1 MVIDGSSIIV
11 VTVCYTFGG
20 GCGRFSQGHQR
31 TVKWIRSSGVPGPCA
46 SIGRIG
52 CQAGV
57 EEKRMRHS
65 RWAVWV
71 CGVSGVLLAGCGS
84 GTGAPPA
91 GAEQAAAPAG
101 VVAGEGERVV
111 MVPTA
116 EAGRPFLQ
124 VNLDTV
130 EWLVTEG
137 NTLGVRTAILE
148 GDPSQ
153 EGFYLTINRFP
164 AGVFSRPH
172 YHPDERYGLVI
183 QGQWYTDEGDVF
195 RPHEAVPLGPGS
207 YMRHPAGGHHYDG
220 ALDEEVLVA
229 ISGYGPTAAVVLDGG
244 DLFGRAE

>member
-1 MVIDGSSIIV
+1 
-11 VTVCYTFGG
+11 
-20 GCGRFSQGHQR
+20 
-31 TVKWIRSSGVPGPCA
+31 
-46 SIGRIG
+46 
-52 CQAGV
+52 
-57 EEKRMRHS
+57 MR
-65 RWAVWV
+65 RLRLAVWAG
-71 CGVSGVLLAGCGS
+71 GVSVVLLAGCGS
-84 GTGAPPA
+84 GTEAPAA
-91 GAEQAAAPAG
+91 GVDDSAAPAG
-101 VVAGEGERVV
+101 VVAGAGERVV
-111 MVPTA
+111 TVPTA
-116 EAGRPFLQ
+116 EGDRPFMR

-137 NTLGVRTAILE
+137 NTLGVETAIIE

-164 AGVFSRPH
+164 PGVFSRPH

-229 ISGYGPTAAVVLDGG
+229 IAGYGPTGATVIDGG
-244 DLFGRAE
+244 ELFGRAE

>member
-1 MVIDGSSIIV
+1 
-11 VTVCYTFGG
+11 
-20 GCGRFSQGHQR
+20 
-31 TVKWIRSSGVPGPCA
+31 
-46 SIGRIG
+46 
-52 CQAGV
+52 
-57 EEKRMRHS
+57 
-65 RWAVWV
+65 
-71 CGVSGVLLAGCGS
+71 
-84 GTGAPPA
+84 
-91 GAEQAAAPAG
+91 
-101 VVAGEGERVV
+101 

-229 ISGYGPTAAVVLDGG
+229 ISGYGPTGATVLDGG
-244 DLFGRAE
+244 ELFGRAE